1 MGSQLPEEDGP
12 RLRLERPSEHVAVV
26 VINAPAVA
34 NALSGR
40 FFAELDFAL
49 DTIEQDDAIRVW
61 LLTGA
66 PRPDGRPWFS
76 SGADLREAAGGHGSA
91 AGPHG
96 PAAVIDR
103 VDDLLK
109 PSIAVIAGVC
119 TTGALELAMACD
131 LRIAAESAR
140 LSDWHLKRTGL
151 GIGAWGAAARLSRL
165 VGVDKAKELLLLGEE
180 VSGTEAERI
189 GLVNKAV
196 PDDDLMPEALQWA
209 ATIADRPRR
218 GVRATLGFLQLSA
231 DMSKQEALRWAQLT
245 PGYMGLE
252 LRPFRDAAQRFYR
265 SREKLCAST
274 TSLWAPSPSAACAS
288 AASAM
293 VRCGYPVHGT
303 PPECA
308 TGPRPSRST
317 AAPTSGASTSST
329 PPTST
334 DTASR
339 RRSSPRR
346 CTRTPTTW

>member
-1 MGSQLPEEDGP
+1 MEMVAMGSELPEEDRP

-26 VINAPAVA
+26 VIDAPAVA

-40 FFAELDFAL
+40 FFAELSVAL
-49 DTIEQDDAIRVW
+49 DTIERDDAIRVW

-76 SGADLREAAGGHGSA
+76 AGADLRDAVGGRGPGAAPRSPA
-91 AGPHG
+91 VA

-109 PSIAVIAGVC
+109 PSIAVVAGVC

-131 LRIAAESAR
+131 LRLAAESAR

-151 GIGAWGAAARLSRL
+151 GIGAWGSAARLSRL

-180 VSGTEAERI
+180 LSGAEAERI

-196 PDDDLMPEALQWA
+196 PDDDLMPEALRWA

-218 GVRATLGFLQLSA
+218 GVRATLGFLQLQA
-231 DMSKQEALRWAQLT
+231 DMSKHDALRWAQLT

-252 LRPFRDAAQRFYR
+252 LRPFQDAAQRFYR
-265 SREKLCAST
+265 DRDE
-274 TSLWAPSPSAACAS
+274 P
-288 AASAM
+288 
-293 VRCGYPVHGT
+293 
-303 PPECA
+303 
-308 TGPRPSRST
+308 T
-317 AAPTSGASTSST
+317 ADAGSPTSGPS
-329 PPTST
+329 
-334 DTASR
+334 
-339 RRSSPRR
+339 
-346 CTRTPTTW
+346 

>member
-1 MGSQLPEEDGP
+1 MVAMGSQLSEEDAP

-26 VINAPAVA
+26 VIDAPAVA

-40 FFAELDFAL
+40 FFAELTVAL
-49 DTIEQDDAIRVW
+49 DTIEQDDAIQVW

-66 PRPDGRPWFS
+66 PRLDGRPWFS
-76 SGADLREAAGGHGSA
+76 SGADLREAAGGGGSDA
-91 AGPHG
+91 APHSPAAA

-140 LSDWHLKRTGL
+140 LSDWHLKLTGL
-151 GIGAWGAAARLSRL
+151 GIGAWGSAARLSRL

-180 VSGTEAERI
+180 VSGAEAERI

-196 PDDDLMPEALQWA
+196 PDDDLMPEALRWA

-218 GVRATLGFLQLSA
+218 GVRATLGFLQLQA

-265 SREKLCAST
+265 SKE
-274 TSLWAPSPSAACAS
+274 
-288 AASAM
+288 
-293 VRCGYPVHGT
+293 
-303 PPECA
+303 E
-308 TGPRPSRST
+308 
-317 AAPTSGASTSST
+317 
-329 PPTST
+329 
-334 DTASR
+334 
-339 RRSSPRR
+339 
-346 CTRTPTTW
+346 

>member
-1 MGSQLPEEDGP
+1 MGSQLPEEADP
-12 RLRLERPSEHVAVV
+12 PLRLERPSEHVAVV
-26 VINAPAVA
+26 VIDAPAVA
-34 NALSGR
+34 NALSGG
-40 FFAELDFAL
+40 FFAELTVAL
-49 DTIEQDDAIRVW
+49 DTIEQDDVIRVW

-76 SGADLREAAGGHGSA
+76 SGADLREAAGERGSGV
-91 AGPHG
+91 GPHG
-96 PAAVIDR
+96 PAATPAAVIDR

-165 VGVDKAKELLLLGEE
+165 VGVDKAKELLLLGAE
-180 VSGTEAERI
+180 VGGTEAERI

-196 PDDDLMPEALQWA
+196 PDDDLMPEALRWA

-265 SREKLCAST
+265 ARGEL
-274 TSLWAPSPSAACAS
+274 
-288 AASAM
+288 
-293 VRCGYPVHGT
+293 
-303 PPECA
+303 
-308 TGPRPSRST
+308 T
-317 AAPTSGASTSST
+317 ADAGGSHEAGGAG
-329 PPTST
+329 
-334 DTASR
+334 
-339 RRSSPRR
+339 
-346 CTRTPTTW
+346 

>member
-1 MGSQLPEEDGP
+1 VYFILMGSQLPEEASP
-12 RLRLERPSEHVAVV
+12 RLRLERPSEHIAVV
-26 VINAPAVA
+26 VIDAPASA
-34 NALSGR
+34 NALNGR
-40 FFAELDFAL
+40 FFAELAVTL
-49 DTIEQDDAIRVW
+49 DTIEQDDTIRVW

-76 SGADLREAAGGHGSA
+76 SGADLREAAGGPGSGGGTHGPA
-91 AGPHG
+91 VQ

-131 LRIAAESAR
+131 LRIAAESAL

-180 VSGTEAERI
+180 VTGTEAERI

-196 PDDDLMPEALQWA
+196 PDDDLMPEALRWA

-218 GVRATLGFLQLSA
+218 GVRATLGFLQLQA

-265 SREKLCAST
+265 
-274 TSLWAPSPSAACAS
+274 
-288 AASAM
+288 
-293 VRCGYPVHGT
+293 VRAEPTADAGGPH
-303 PPECA
+303 E
-308 TGPRPSRST
+308 TGGP
-317 AAPTSGASTSST
+317 GA
-329 PPTST
+329 
-334 DTASR
+334 
-339 RRSSPRR
+339 
-346 CTRTPTTW
+346 

>member
-1 MGSQLPEEDGP
+1 MGSQLPEEARP
-12 RLRLERPSEHVAVV
+12 QLRLERPSEHVAVV
-26 VINAPAVA
+26 VIDAPAVA

-40 FFAELDFAL
+40 FFAELAVAL
-49 DTIEQDDAIRVW
+49 DTIERDDAIRVW

-76 SGADLREAAGGHGSA
+76 SGADLREAADGRGSGS
-91 AGPHG
+91 GPHG
-96 PAAVIDR
+96 PAAAPAAVIDR

-151 GIGAWGAAARLSRL
+151 GIGAWGSAARLSRL

-180 VSGTEAERI
+180 IGGTEAERI

-196 PDDDLMPEALQWA
+196 PDDDLMPEALRWA

-218 GVRATLGFLQLSA
+218 GVRATLGFLQLQA

-252 LRPFRDAAQRFYR
+252 LRPFEDAAQRFYR
-265 SREKLCAST
+265 SKE
-274 TSLWAPSPSAACAS
+274 
-288 AASAM
+288 
-293 VRCGYPVHGT
+293 
-303 PPECA
+303 E
-308 TGPRPSRST
+308 
-317 AAPTSGASTSST
+317 
-329 PPTST
+329 
-334 DTASR
+334 
-339 RRSSPRR
+339 
-346 CTRTPTTW
+346 